1 MIDRDIK
8 LFVLKALLASRKA
21 VTHDWLKQAVR
32 SAFMHVAI
40 TEGDLKQ
47 YIGECEAAGWI
58 AGTRDELL
66 GLMWSLTP
74 DGKIK
79 AQQL

>member
-1 MIDRDIK
+1 MEQEIK
-8 LFVLKALLASRKA
+8 EFILKALLRAKEP
-21 VTHDWLKQAVR
+21 VQDKWLKSAIV

-40 TEGDLKQ
+40 PVGDLKQ
-47 YIGECEAAGWI
+47 MIGECESAGWI

-66 GLMWSLTP
+66 GVVWALTP
-74 DGKIK
+74 KGKIK